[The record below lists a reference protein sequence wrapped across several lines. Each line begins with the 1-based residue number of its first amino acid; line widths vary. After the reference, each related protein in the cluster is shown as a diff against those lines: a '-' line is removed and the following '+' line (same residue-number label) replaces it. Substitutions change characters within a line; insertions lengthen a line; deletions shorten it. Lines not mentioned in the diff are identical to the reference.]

1 MLYSYQAQ
9 LNGTQLIWID
19 TPPVKL
25 ERQNVVVVIEHPE
38 SSHTTAVLQNR
49 SAGFARARGCL
60 GHHGVVGRDRL
71 LADLSA
77 MREDWSH
84 PALNGASPS
93 ARGV

>member
-1 MLYSYQAQ
+1 MLHSYQAQ

-19 TPPVKL
+19 TPPAKL

-38 SSHTTAVLQNR
+38 SNRTTAVLQNR
-49 SAGFARARGCL
+49 SAGFERARGCL
-60 GHHGVVGRDRL
+60 GHNGVAGRDQL

-77 MREDWSH
+77 MREDWSRL
-84 PALNGASPS
+84 ASNGASPS